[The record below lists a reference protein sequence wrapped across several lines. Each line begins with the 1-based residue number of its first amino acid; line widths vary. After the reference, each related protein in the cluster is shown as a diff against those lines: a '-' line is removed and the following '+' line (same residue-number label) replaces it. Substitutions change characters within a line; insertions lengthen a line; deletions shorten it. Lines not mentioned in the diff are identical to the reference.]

1 MASLAGSPGSP
12 LGAGGCASG
21 TAHYLQ
27 YANHERVNSIHE
39 KQALL
44 LAGRE
49 CTRCARVVPFG
60 PVSLFTIFLLIN
72 Y

>member
-49 CTRCARVVPFG
+49 CTRCARVVPIG
-60 PVSLFTIFLLIN
+60 PVSDITKS
-72 Y
+72 